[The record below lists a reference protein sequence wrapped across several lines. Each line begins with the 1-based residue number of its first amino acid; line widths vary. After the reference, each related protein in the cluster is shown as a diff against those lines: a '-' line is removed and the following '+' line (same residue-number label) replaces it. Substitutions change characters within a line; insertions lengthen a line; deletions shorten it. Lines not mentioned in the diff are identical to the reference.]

1 MSDSI
6 TPTWA
11 ADSRQC
17 QYDHLRP
24 RGVCPVNPG
33 GVYPFARRALLRGF
47 NRKKLIVYFV
57 SGLMLKGRQRAQ
69 RRDNHLTGAG
79 LRHGLRVVVVPWSAV
94 ISDVDRSGVDC
105 AGDCVVGTECGGNR
119 AGPIAE
125 RLLDS
130 PMVISPRLVIIRVGQ
145 ITGASCFSKNS
156 QDSHRYV
163 ESLRPVYRFAETPI
177 GTALIN
183 SLFGLRLGASFS
195 KHPMHALKCAPN
207 VAIHWK

>member
-1 MSDSI
+1 MI
-6 TPTWA
+6 TFGHA
-11 ADSRQC
+11 E
-17 QYDHLRP
+17 
-24 RGVCPVNPG
+24 
-33 GVYPFARRALLRGF
+33 FAQLILEVFALLQDRALLRGLS
-47 NRKKLIVYFV
+47 RKKLIVNARSAGIIISLEPVYAMTYAWWWLHGAP
-57 SGLMLKGRQRAQ
+57 SYRM
-69 RRDNHLTGAG
+69 LTGAVLTG
-79 LRHGLRVVVVPWSAV
+79 AVLIVLSIVLSAQ
-94 ISDVDRSGVDC
+94 S
-105 AGDCVVGTECGGNR
+105 AGNR
-119 AGPIAE
+119 VGPIAE
-125 RLLDS
+125 RLLYS